1 MSEHRPVHAATSR
14 ANPATHRRGAH
25 KLLRARSAAARAAA
39 NAATNAVAS
48 TATGAAPLARPRW
61 LRAKL
66 VSDPV
71 SGSRVA
77 RMRRLLRQD
86 RLHSVCEEARCPNLN
101 ECFSRNT
108 ATFLILGDRCTRR
121 CAFCDVAHG
130 HPMPPDPY
138 EPGRLA
144 RLVRRLAL
152 AYVVVTSV
160 DRDDL
165 ADGGAAHFAA
175 CVRELRAITTA
186 RVEIL
191 VPDFRRRIARA
202 LCALARAPCDV
213 FAHNVE
219 TVPRLYREVR
229 AGADYS
235 ESLRLLLEHKRR
247 FPDVPTKSGLML
259 GLGETTDEIE
269 EVMRDLRRHRVD
281 LLTIGQ
287 YLRPAPGYWPVRRYA
302 APAEFKRL
310 AKMGRAMGFR
320 HVASGPLVR
329 SSYHADAYA
338 PD

>member
-1 MSEHRPVHAATSR
+1 MMEREAVRAAASR

-25 KLLRARSAAARAAA
+25 KLLRARSAA
-39 NAATNAVAS
+39 VAS
-48 TATGAAPLARPRW
+48 EASLAKPRW
-61 LRAKL
+61 LRIRP
-66 VSDPV
+66 VSNPP

-86 RLHSVCEEARCPNLN
+86 RLHTVCEEARCPNLN
-101 ECFSRNT
+101 ECFSRGV
-108 ATFLILGDRCTRR
+108 ATFMILGDRCTRR

-130 HPMPPDPY
+130 RPLPPDPR
-138 EPGRLA
+138 EAERLA
-144 RLVRRLAL
+144 RVVRRLGL

-165 ADGGAAHFAA
+165 DDGGAAHFAA
-175 CVRELRAITTA
+175 CIRELRAATTA

-191 VPDFRRRIARA
+191 VPDFRRRMERA
-202 LCALARAPCDV
+202 LIALARAPCDV

-219 TVPRLYREVR
+219 TAPRLYREVR

-235 ESLRLLLEHKRR
+235 GSLRLLLEHKRR
-247 FPDVPTKSGLML
+247 FPDIPTKSSLML
-259 GLGETTDEIE
+259 GLGETTEEIE

-302 APAEFKRL
+302 GPAEFDRL
-310 AKMGRAMGFR
+310 ADAGRALGFR

-329 SSYHADAYA
+329 SSYRADERADERADALA
-338 PD
+338 AR

>member
-1 MSEHRPVHAATSR
+1 MSENRIVHAAASR

-25 KLLRARSAAARAAA
+25 KLLRARSAAARG
-39 NAATNAVAS
+39 VA
-48 TATGAAPLARPRW
+48 GAAPLAKPRW

-66 VSDPV
+66 ASDPV
-71 SGSRVA
+71 AVARVA

-86 RLHSVCEEARCPNLN
+86 RLHTVCEEARCPNLN
-101 ECFSRNT
+101 ECFSRTT
-108 ATFLILGDRCTRR
+108 ATFMILGDRCTRR

-130 HPMPPDPY
+130 RPLPPDPY
-138 EPGRLA
+138 EPERLA

-165 ADGGAAHFAA
+165 DDGGGAHFAA
-175 CVRELRAITTA
+175 CIRALRATAAA

-191 VPDFRRRIARA
+191 VPDFRRRIGRA

-219 TVPRLYREVR
+219 TVPRLYHEVR

-259 GLGETTDEIE
+259 GLGETAGEIE

-287 YLRPAPGYWPVRRYA
+287 YLRPAPGYWPVRRYV
-302 APAEFKRL
+302 APAEFERL
-310 AKMGRAMGFR
+310 ADTGRAMGFR

-329 SSYHADAYA
+329 SSYRADAYA
-338 PD
+338 PKRAVPG